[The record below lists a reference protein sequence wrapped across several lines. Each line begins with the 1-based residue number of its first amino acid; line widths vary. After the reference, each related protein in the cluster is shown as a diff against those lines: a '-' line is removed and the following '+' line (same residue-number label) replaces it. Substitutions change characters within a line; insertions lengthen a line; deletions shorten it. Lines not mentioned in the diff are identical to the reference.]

1 MPVVHDEAPEVDD
14 IADFEA
20 DEIDHG
26 VELVDEEIE
35 AMLNGIAQARVD
47 PDAQDAATAEF
58 IAFLD
63 EIFEGAQSDGMSDF

>member
-1 MPVVHDEAPEVDD
+1 
-14 IADFEA
+14 
-20 DEIDHG
+20 
-26 VELVDEEIE
+26 
-35 AMLNGIAQARVD
+35 MLNGIAQARVD